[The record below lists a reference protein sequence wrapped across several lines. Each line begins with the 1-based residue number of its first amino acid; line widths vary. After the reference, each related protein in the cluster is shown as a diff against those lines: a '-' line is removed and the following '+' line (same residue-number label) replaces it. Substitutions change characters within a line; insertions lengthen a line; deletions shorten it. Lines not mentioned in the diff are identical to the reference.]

1 MTIDGSSDN
10 EQSQVY
16 ELVMPKGSSVVTL
29 YQSFREGVPEDENAG
44 AHKAPQSSPICRDSV
59 KGS

>member
-1 MTIDGSSDN
+1 MTIDGYSDN

-44 AHKAPQSSPICRDSV
+44 VHKAPQ
-59 KGS
+59 